1 MEKRLL
7 QLTITLTYGKWRHVT
22 GIFNLSICDKPVQIE
37 GQPKHDSG
45 SFWIKE
51 GIYLGEKESVP
62 KDNAHPRTIRR
73 RRPPGKGLSDVKPGG
88 AGGILLRSGDI
99 ETNLGPEGQ
108 VDPTRER
115 EEEPF
120 DDTIGCVLWNM
131 PKVEAFRQNKLH
143 INAVLAN
150 RLFKKELAKRVSNAL
165 SIVIARNTWGRIA
178 VLAATKG

>member
-1 MEKRLL
+1 M
-7 QLTITLTYGKWRHVT
+7 
-22 GIFNLSICDKPVQIE
+22 
-37 GQPKHDSG
+37 
-45 SFWIKE
+45 
-51 GIYLGEKESVP
+51 
-62 KDNAHPRTIRR
+62 
-73 RRPPGKGLSDVKPGG
+73 SDVKPGG

-99 ETNLGPEGQ
+99 ETNPGPEGQ

-165 SIVIARNTWGRIA
+165 FHCNCEKYLGEDSGLSCYKGLIKVFCASDSISNEVISLYNQVI
-178 VLAATKG
+178 LYMFTKF